1 MQEAGRTP
9 CRGGAGTARL
19 SAPATL
25 AATDGKPRLPARQTP
40 EGLPQGGG
48 NPEKCSPERH
58 IPSLIRTVIRIK
70 KLIFVHHETDSNNM
84 KEKEIIS
91 KFRIYDYNELPDSDR
106 ELVDQ
111 ARKATQTSYAPYSG
125 FCVGAAARLSDG
137 TVVTGSNQ
145 ENAAFPSGTCAER
158 TALFYANAS
167 HPHESV
173 VELAVAAYANGAF
186 LKAPIPP
193 CGACRQVILGIEE
206 RYGRPI
212 RILLFGTEGTYVVDS
227 VKALLPL
234 QFTGET
240 MNE

>member
-1 MQEAGRTP
+1 
-9 CRGGAGTARL
+9 
-19 SAPATL
+19 
-25 AATDGKPRLPARQTP
+25 
-40 EGLPQGGG
+40 
-48 NPEKCSPERH
+48 
-58 IPSLIRTVIRIK
+58 
-70 KLIFVHHETDSNNM
+70 M
-84 KEKEIIS
+84 KEIEITS
-91 KFRIYDYNELPDSDR
+91 KVRICDYNELTDSDR
-106 ELVDQ
+106 ELVDR
-111 ARKATQTSYAPYSG
+111 AKVATQTSYAPYSK

-137 TVVTGSNQ
+137 TIVAGSNQ

-167 HPHESV
+167 HPEESV

-206 RYGRPI
+206 RYARPV
-212 RILLFGTEGTYVVDS
+212 RILLFGTEGTYVVSS